1 MRRTLPAAAIAALSA
16 GCSPAPPAEITFPH
30 EASRIE
36 PVCPPERA
44 TSLLGVATIEPFRHT
59 GLRRFRLINT
69 TTTPHEVHPDF
80 ISQDIGPCEA
90 SFAKSERFELEDS
103 GSCDRPGTTTLE
115 PGGSIEIRTEP
126 RPLRSSF
133 RCTKIGLALHSHVDG
148 QVACVELGAWIA
160 YRPGEDSN

>member
-16 GCSPAPPAEITFPH
+16 GCSPAPPPEVIFPH
-30 EASRIE
+30 ESSRID

-44 TSLLGVATIEPFRHT
+44 TSLIGVATLEPFRKG

-69 TTTPHEVHPDF
+69 TPTPHEVHPDF
-80 ISQDIGPCEA
+80 ISQDTGPCET
-90 SFAKSERFELEDS
+90 SFAKSERFDLEDT
-103 GSCDRPGTTTLE
+103 GSCAPPGTTTLA
-115 PGGSIEIRTEP
+115 PGGSLEIRLEP
-126 RPLRSSF
+126 RRLRPSS

-148 QVACVELGAWIA
+148 EIACVELGAWIA